1 MSPPSRGNLR
11 WKSVNVD
18 FHMKEEHMRV
28 CGCEISAQEVRLS
41 VVYLDEDGN
50 VEMLRLKTTRVELAD
65 DTSEADLR
73 SFLAALQAFSRE
85 NEIET
90 FVIKTRAKKGRM
102 AGGAV
107 SFKIETLIQLVE
119 GCHTRFV
126 SPVALSHFAK
136 KEVKEYP
143 EKLPVYL
150 KNAFLAGAYAL
161 TKG

>member
-1 MSPPSRGNLR
+1 
-11 WKSVNVD
+11 
-18 FHMKEEHMRV
+18 MRV
-28 CGCEISAQEVRLS
+28 CGCEISAQEVRLA
-41 VVYLDEDGN
+41 VLHLNDEGN
-50 VEMLRLKTTRVELAD
+50 VEMLRLKTTRIELED

-73 SFLAALQAFSRE
+73 LFLATLHEFSRE
-85 NEIET
+85 NEIDT
-90 FVIKTRAKKGRM
+90 FVVKTRAKKGRM

-136 KEVKEYP
+136 KQVEEYP

-150 KNAFLAGAYAL
+150 KNAFLSGAYAL

>member
-1 MSPPSRGNLR
+1 
-11 WKSVNVD
+11 
-18 FHMKEEHMRV
+18 MRV
-28 CGCEISAQEVRLS
+28 CGCEISASEVRLA
-41 VVYLDEDGN
+41 VVYLNDEGD
-50 VEMLRLKTTRVELAD
+50 VEMLRLKTTRIELED

-73 SFLAALQAFSRE
+73 SCLADLQEFSRE
-85 NEIET
+85 HEIDI

-119 GCHTRFV
+119 GCQTKFV

-136 KEVKEYP
+136 KDLDEYP

-150 KNAFLAGAYAL
+150 KNAFLSGAYAL
-161 TKG
+161 MKEGFLS

>member
-1 MSPPSRGNLR
+1 
-11 WKSVNVD
+11 
-18 FHMKEEHMRV
+18 MRV
-28 CGCEISAQEVRLS
+28 CGCEISAKEVRLAI
-41 VVYLDEDGN
+41 VRKNDDGN
-50 VEMLRLKTTRVELAD
+50 IEMLRPKTTRIELED
-65 DTSEADLR
+65 DTCEADLR
-73 SFLAALQAFSRE
+73 SFLAALDEFCRQ

-102 AGGAV
+102 AGGAI

-119 GCHTRFV
+119 GCKTRFV

-136 KEVKEYP
+136 KEVEVYP

>member
-1 MSPPSRGNLR
+1 
-11 WKSVNVD
+11 
-18 FHMKEEHMRV
+18 MRV
-28 CGCEISAQEVRLS
+28 CGCEISAKEVRLA
-41 VVYLDEDGN
+41 VVHLNDDGN
-50 VEMLRLKTTRVELAD
+50 MEMLRLKTTRIELED

-73 SFLAALQAFSRE
+73 SFLADIQQFARE
-85 NEIET
+85 NEVDT

-119 GCHTRFV
+119 GCQTRFV

-136 KEVKEYP
+136 KEVDEYP

-150 KNAFLAGAYAL
+150 KNAYLSGAYAL
-161 TKG
+161 NRG